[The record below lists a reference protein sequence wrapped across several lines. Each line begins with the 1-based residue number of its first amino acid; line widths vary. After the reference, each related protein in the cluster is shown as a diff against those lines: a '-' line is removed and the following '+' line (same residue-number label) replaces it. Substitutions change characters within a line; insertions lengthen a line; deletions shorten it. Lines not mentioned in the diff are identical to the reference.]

1 MGYRERSFG
10 NSNLIGFSDESDIR
24 HANSVAAANERP
36 ARQMEIRW
44 LAPLFVLSA
53 DEQLRTRAQAA
64 ITAFPSDLPFE
75 SEEEKADEA
84 RIAWLRRTAEIWSE
98 LGKPGNYHA
107 VQAEDGS
114 GLLIKMES
122 PAASDPDVIAGA
134 QRMARMNEQLTLLSW
149 ARMSLESGALSA
161 ELSLPDALLRAKAT
175 DRRDLFTEPHGGID
189 DASMA
194 RNAVAGISAAV
205 LLCAGEI
212 DLAVL
217 DWATDV
223 TLRACKTPEKYDAT
237 WFAGSKHLDH
247 PCLFAVDGVLGLI
260 RRGIDQERATG
271 ALLELGGHALE
282 EVSEKAIGAGLSLW
296 ETDTKLAWAAL
307 NLGIQLS
314 IGSSRISTSPYGD
327 NQARRDRVGAAVQH
341 AVKELCAVEPRTSLP
356 DVPPAWIFAPRPL
369 QEDTFSD
376 GSRSSEPIWRDPD
389 EFLRWDFLPKVLA
402 KIPIPQALADSESGP
417 ALRAFS
423 YQLLDWT
430 NERLSPSWMTEDAE
444 RKDHRSMELLDWRRQ
459 LCWFL
464 GRLALVLDPE
474 EVRRRILGPIFAH
487 EDEIAASLISPL
499 ASVLATGGIM
509 DALTV
514 SINAIQYLQACEQ
527 RILMDRAWE
536 MAHHRDGRIFEHDL
550 PSIVRVLM
558 FATGLQASGSVRFA
572 NGDWREV
579 GVILPLT
586 DPLIRSVGD
595 ISLVMFSFLTL
606 CENAIEHYPA
616 AVFVD
621 QIAVVLNMQE
631 GMPIGWRGTSIPSR
645 IAALVHAFAE
655 MSQPLPTLLAQ
666 GMLRVLDRLVD
677 MGDRRS
683 AALQTSEIFK
693 DVRHEESRSL
703 LKQNRGINQ
712 KSTPN

>member
-402 KIPIPQALADSESGP
+402 KIPIQQALADAERGP
-417 ALRAFS
+417 ALLAFS

-444 RKDHRSMELLDWRRQ
+444 RRDHRSMSSSNGGDSFAGFSEDWRSC
-459 LCWFL
+459 LI
-464 GRLALVLDPE
+464 P
-474 EVRRRILGPIFAH
+474 RRCG
-487 EDEIAASLISPL
+487 
-499 ASVLATGGIM
+499 
-509 DALTV
+509 
-514 SINAIQYLQACEQ
+514 
-527 RILMDRAWE
+527 
-536 MAHHRDGRIFEHDL
+536 
-550 PSIVRVLM
+550 
-558 FATGLQASGSVRFA
+558 
-572 NGDWREV
+572 
-579 GVILPLT
+579 
-586 DPLIRSVGD
+586 
-595 ISLVMFSFLTL
+595 
-606 CENAIEHYPA
+606 
-616 AVFVD
+616 
-621 QIAVVLNMQE
+621 
-631 GMPIGWRGTSIPSR
+631 
-645 IAALVHAFAE
+645 AE
-655 MSQPLPTLLAQ
+655 S
-666 GMLRVLDRLVD
+666 
-677 MGDRRS
+677 
-683 AALQTSEIFK
+683 
-693 DVRHEESRSL
+693 
-703 LKQNRGINQ
+703 
-712 KSTPN
+712 